1 MTSGEQQTLMLNKA
15 INRISGA
22 KLDAHIVLATD
33 AKDGLNYAH
42 VMSSLKGDAEQLIY
56 ALSNAMQNDPDL
68 KEIVVSSLLANQ
80 FLGGD
85 DNA

>member
-1 MTSGEQQTLMLNKA
+1 MTSGEQQALMLNKA
-15 INRISGA
+15 INRISGE

-33 AKDGLNYAH
+33 VWNDYSGAH

-56 ALSNAMQNDPDL
+56 ALSKAMQNDPNL
-68 KEIVVSSLLANQ
+68 KEIIVSSLLASQ

>member
-1 MTSGEQQTLMLNKA
+1 MTSEEQQALMLNKA
-15 INRISGA
+15 INRISGE

-33 AKDGLNYAH
+33 AKDGLNYAR
-42 VMSSLKGDAEQLIY
+42 VVSSLKGDTEQLIY
-56 ALSNAMQNDPDL
+56 ALSKAMQNDPNL
-68 KEIVVSSLLANQ
+68 KEIVVSSLLASQ

>member
-1 MTSGEQQTLMLNKA
+1 MTSEEQQALMLSKA

-22 KLDAHIVLATD
+22 KLDAHIVIATD

-42 VMSSLKGDAEQLIY
+42 VMSSLKGDEKQLVY
-56 ALSNAMQNDPDL
+56 ALSRAMQNDPDL
-68 KEIVVSSLLANQ
+68 KEIVATSLIVSQ
-80 FLGGD
+80 VLGGD

>member
-1 MTSGEQQTLMLNKA
+1 MTSEEQQALMLNKA
-15 INRISGA
+15 INRISGD

-42 VMSSLKGDAEQLIY
+42 VMSSLKGDETQLVY
-56 ALSNAMQNDPDL
+56 ALSRAMQNNPDL
-68 KEIVVSSLLANQ
+68 KEIVVSSLM
-80 FLGGD
+80 FSHILGGD